1 MGLFLM
7 AFTEDI
13 NTFFVHFAEDVFY
26 DGSTYKGILEQPDE
40 LIADGIVMTTDY
52 ELTIRSSELGNLDF
66 DTIIEV
72 SNVKYKVRNVRK
84 IDDGTLSKI
93 SLTKV

>member
-7 AFTEDI
+7 AFTEDLD
-13 NTFFVHFAEDVFY
+13 TFFVDFSNNVEYKGVY
-26 DGSTYKGILEQPDE
+26 YKGILEQPDE
-40 LIADGIVMTTDY
+40 LVADGIVMTTDY
-52 ELTIRSSELGNLDF
+52 ELTVKTSNLGNLDF
-66 DTIIEV
+66 ETEIVIDQI
-72 SNVKYKVRNVRK
+72 KYKVRNVRK